1 MIPGYNASPLMPVP
15 ASPRSP
21 ALSTVFIVWCF
32 IVGTLLLYAPW
43 MPIWVRWTAPF
54 TTPWLRD
61 LLMHPTLRGAV
72 SGFGLLHLLWG
83 THDLDLLISRFLR
96 ARQR

>member
-1 MIPGYNASPLMPVP
+1 MPDARPSPSPV
-15 ASPRSP
+15 
-21 ALSTVFIVWCF
+21 LSTVFIVWCF

-43 MPIWVRWTAPF
+43 MPIWLRWTAPF
-54 TTPWLRD
+54 TAPLVREV
-61 LLMHPTLRGAV
+61 LMHPTFRGAV

-83 THDLDLLISRFLR
+83 THDLDLLISRLLR